1 MLKNGIYT
9 SVKLNLVVAKT
20 KASLSN
26 YFFLMD
32 IALVCISESIIN
44 FSSCDELFKICI
56 YFDIFMYGCLLHVY
70 LNKHIRY
77 INIYVC

>member
-44 FSSCDELFKICI
+44 FSSCD
-56 YFDIFMYGCLLHVY
+56 
-70 LNKHIRY
+70 
-77 INIYVC
+77 